1 MTERAYSIIIALLL
15 LCSNIAM
22 GAVPEEIRY
31 ISMPA
36 ELKSL
41 VGGCSQG

>member
-31 ISMPA
+31 ILMPA
-36 ELKSL
+36 GLKSL